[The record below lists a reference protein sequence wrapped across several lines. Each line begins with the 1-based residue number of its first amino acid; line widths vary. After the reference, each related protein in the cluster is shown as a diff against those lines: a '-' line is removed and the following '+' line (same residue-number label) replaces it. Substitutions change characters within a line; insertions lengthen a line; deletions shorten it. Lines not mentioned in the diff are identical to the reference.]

1 MSLVKQGDLIIP
13 NTVGIITAAVKE
25 ANRHLD
31 KYREHSEY
39 EESKNKNISEY
50 IREMPQI
57 HTILQSRVNGVPLD
71 KLVES
76 SRISN
81 DKRREMTAEEARI
94 EYEMGVQPKQERAY
108 EDWFRG

>member
-1 MSLVKQGDLIIP
+1 M
-13 NTVGIITAAVKE
+13 
-25 ANRHLD
+25 
-31 KYREHSEY
+31 
-39 EESKNKNISEY
+39 
-50 IREMPQI
+50 
-57 HTILQSRVNGVPLD
+57 
-71 KLVES
+71 ES